1 MESAEIWE
9 AWTKHRKAPHMPLGE
24 AQRREATCP
33 WPHSMPI
40 AYIGPE
46 PSSQLCSGA
55 LSMQMACVLSRSP
68 NQPCPRE
75 AFQCHPSLHRGRRAP
90 RPHTQRHLRLQKEG
104 PWCCPAGESVG
115 LTDSDWGKGHL
126 RPLPGTVL
134 IPEQLPALHGC
145 EADPEGW
152 WLF

>member
-1 MESAEIWE
+1 MESTEIWE
-9 AWTKHRKAPHMPLGE
+9 AWTKHRKAPRMPLGE

-46 PSSQLCSGA
+46 PRSQLCSGA
-55 LSMQMACVLSRSP
+55 LSVQMACVLSRSP

-75 AFQCHPSLHRGRRAP
+75 LSSALPASTVGGEPPGLSLSATLGCRRRGRGAA
-90 RPHTQRHLRLQKEG
+90 RL
-104 PWCCPAGESVG
+104 ESLWDNDG
-115 LTDSDWGKGHL
+115 GKGHL

-134 IPEQLPALHGC
+134 IPEQLPALRGC

-152 WLF
+152 LLF